1 MLKAVDVS
9 NYQGPSIDW
18 AAVKASGVVWAVAKA
33 TEGTGYRDPTFAR
46 NWAEMRRV
54 GIVRG
59 AYHFARPDQNGN
71 ATAEADVFLQTVG
84 PLSPGDIVVCDIEVG
99 SGNFSAW
106 LLTWLRHVEAVVG
119 FRPWVYTGQWWAAGK
134 LTDPAIGQYPL
145 WASGYSAQVVP
156 PWAPWPLVSAWQY
169 TDSAQ
174 VPGIGRTDGDW
185 FLGDTGQL
193 AKLGKPGATPAP
205 MPPPTFPTAAHYT
218 VAVPAPGQSMFLRL
232 TPRLDAA
239 HGDAVD
245 NGEVLD
251 ADDSMAPPW
260 TTSWRYVRRRGNG
273 HKGYAYAPNLK
284 AR

>member
-1 MLKAVDVS
+1 MLKGCDVS
-9 NYQGPSIDW
+9 NYQGPAIDW
-18 AAVKASGVVWAVAKA
+18 AAVKASGV
-33 TEGTGYRDPTFAR
+33 D
-46 NWAEMRRV
+46 
-54 GIVRG
+54 
-59 AYHFARPDQNGN
+59 N
-71 ATAEADVFLQTVG
+71 AAAEADVFLQTVG
-84 PLSPGDIVVCDIEVG
+84 PLAPGDIVVCDIEVG

-106 LLTWLRHVEAVVG
+106 LLTWLRHVEAAVG

-145 WASGYSAQVVP
+145 WASGYTAQVVP

-174 VPGIGRTDGDW
+174 VPG
-185 FLGDTGQL
+185 
-193 AKLGKPGATPAP
+193 KPGATPAP
-205 MPPPTFPTAAHYT
+205 TPPPTFPTAAHYT

-239 HGDAVD
+239 FGDAVD

-251 ADDSMAPPW
+251 ADDSAAPPW
-260 TTSWRYVRRRGNG
+260 TTSWRYVRRRLNG
-273 HKGYAYAPNLK
+273 HKGYAYAPNLT